1 MRTTSTT
8 CAACSTRG
16 TSCSTSSGRT
26 PARWKACCA
35 PPTSCAENVHADRL
49 FRDMQAQKHHLA
61 IVVDEYGGTAGIVTI
76 EDLLEEIVGNI
87 YDEFDPEEPMPIQT
101 QRSTVRLA
109 GGRRP
114 AGGGTGRRAGRRP
127 AGRCRLRY
135 RQRHGHELPALH
147 PEDGAQFTVE
157 TNGLRIRVENVQD
170 RKVDSALVEKLQPEP
185 AAEDERDEGDK
196 AEPLEGPQGQREKRQ
211 KGKERR
217 LTCSAPPHLPRRGA
231 GPDRRLV
238 LWRGAGAVILAVTVT
253 VACLKTAV
261 GLITSCGETFVAI
274 FPGGPSYRV
283 WAAAFCV
290 LSFLLA
296 NLGLDAILDHSLP
309 VLMFLYPA
317 GHRADPAYAGRRA
330 VRQ

>member
-16 TSCSTSSGRT
+16 TSCSTLQRQNPCPLESLLR
-26 PARWKACCA
+26 PAYFV
-35 PPTSCAENVHADRL
+35 PENVHADRL
-49 FRDMQAQKHHLA
+49 FRDMQGQKN
-61 IVVDEYGGTAGIVTI
+61 IIWPSWWMSTGGTAGIVTI

-87 YDEFDPEEPMPIQT
+87 YDEFDPEEPMPIQ
-101 QRSTVRLA
+101 QISDGVWRVEGGLRVEELADVLDVDLPEDADYDTVS
-109 GGRRP
+109 GMVMS
-114 AGGGTGRRAGRRP
+114 
-127 AGRCRLRY
+127 C
-135 RQRHGHELPALH
+135 LPSI

-231 GPDRRLV
+231 VR
-238 LWRGAGAVILAVTVT
+238 
-253 VACLKTAV
+253 
-261 GLITSCGETFVAI
+261 
-274 FPGGPSYRV
+274 
-283 WAAAFCV
+283 
-290 LSFLLA
+290 
-296 NLGLDAILDHSLP
+296 
-309 VLMFLYPA
+309 
-317 GHRADPAYAGRRA
+317 GRRKQNA
-330 VRQ
+330 TTYIAGSGCWWPVCCSVCFSAQGT